1 MSTQPLIETREIR
14 QQFGTADNSLE
25 ILHGINLTI
34 QAGEMAALLGT
45 SGSGKSTLLNILG
58 LLARASSGS
67 YTLGGTDISEIE
79 AKRLA
84 DVRLSQVGFV
94 FQSFHLIAHK
104 NVTEN
109 VELPLL
115 YQGVPKAER
124 RRRAREV
131 IDRLGLAHR
140 ATARIET
147 LSGGEKQRVAIA
159 RAVVTRP
166 TVLLCDE
173 PTGALDQERS
183 QEVMDLLREVTGQDQ
198 ATLVVTH
205 DPAIAARC
213 DRIFYIE
220 DGLIIEETRS
230 AQEPPAV
237 QEQVTEQGELPV
249 ATDPSTATEQEP
261 EIFREAAVESIPRFP
276 WAKPA
281 LIEAWQATF
290 ARLRR
295 NLFTMLGVALGVAA
309 LALTVGLSNTIAGQ
323 ISDAFDIYQAKKV
336 TLHYSG
342 QEALTAQQAQSLVDS
357 PGYQKL
363 ADINGVTG
371 QAAYRVINE
380 VMDIRST
387 LYSEEKISAPV
398 IAAQE
403 TVFAVQEQNLVQG
416 RLFDS
421 GHNERGEAVAVVG
434 ESLLKKLGVTWQEG
448 LVIYL
453 EGTPVT
459 VIGVVTENSASGSFY
474 GAVYLPL
481 DVAAY
486 PESKSFDIVLGV
498 QPGAAQQVGQEAPY
512 AVSPNKPAAYSAS
525 IPPAPE
531 TLKNAVDEQQKT
543 LLIAMSLITL
553 VIGAVGTM
561 NTFLVGVM
569 ERHQEIGLRLAIG
582 TKPAGITLQLA
593 VETIITSLLGSFAGV
608 LFSINA
614 IALISLFNS
623 WTPIISPTVIG
634 MGAGVGLALGVL
646 AGIYPA
652 RKAAR
657 IDPIESLTRL

>member
-1 MSTQPLIETREIR
+1 MNARPLIETRDIR
-14 QQFGTADNSLE
+14 QQFGNDDNPLE

-34 QAGEMAALLGT
+34 QEGEVIALLGT

-58 LLARASSGS
+58 LLAQASSGS

-79 AKRLA
+79 AKHLA

-94 FQSFHLIAHK
+94 FQSFHLISHK
-104 NVTEN
+104 NVVEN

-115 YQGVPKAER
+115 YQGVPHDER

-131 IDRLGLAHR
+131 IDRLGLSHR
-140 ATARIET
+140 ETARIET

-173 PTGALDQERS
+173 PTGALDQKRS
-183 QEVMDLLREVTGQDQ
+183 QEVMDLLREVTGAQQ

-205 DPAIAARC
+205 DPAIATRC
-213 DRIFYIE
+213 DRSFYIE
-220 DGLIIEETRS
+220 DGVILEGYFPEKQMGGEGGTGPGRRTSPVLPEPTREAGYDTETQPETR
-230 AQEPPAV
+230 V
-237 QEQVTEQGELPV
+237 GNL
-249 ATDPSTATEQEP
+249 
-261 EIFREAAVESIPRFP
+261 PRFP
-276 WAKPA
+276 WVKPA
-281 LIEAWQATF
+281 LTEAWQATF

-309 LALTVGLSNTIAGQ
+309 LTLTVGLSSTIAGQ
-323 ISDAFDIYQAKKV
+323 VSDAFDIFQAKKV

-342 QEALTAQQAQSLVDS
+342 PEALSAQQAQSVANS
-357 PGYQKL
+357 SSYQKL
-363 ADINGVTG
+363 AELNGVTG
-371 QAAYRVINE
+371 QAAYRVIND
-380 VMDIRST
+380 VMDVRST
-387 LYSEEKISAPV
+387 LYSEEQTAAPV

-403 TVFAVQEQNLVQG
+403 TVFAVQEQELLQG
-416 RLFDS
+416 RLFDA
-421 GHNERGEAVAVVG
+421 GHNNRDEKVAVVG

-453 EGTPVT
+453 DGNPVT
-459 VIGVVTENSASGSFY
+459 VIGVVAENSASGSYY

-481 DVAAY
+481 GTSAY
-486 PESKSFDIVLGV
+486 PESMSFDIVLGV

-512 AVSPNKPAAYSAS
+512 AVSPNNPTAYSAS

-531 TLKNAVDEQQKT
+531 TLKKAVNDQQKA

-569 ERHQEIGLRLAIG
+569 ERRQEIGLRLAIG

-593 VETIITSLLGSFAGV
+593 VETIITSLLGSFAGLIV
-608 LFSINA
+608 SVNA
-614 IALISLFNS
+614 IALISLYNS
-623 WTPIISPTVIG
+623 WTPIISPAVVG
-634 MGAGVGLALGVL
+634 MGAGVGLILGTL

-652 RKAAR
+652 RKAAQ

>member
-1 MSTQPLIETREIR
+1 MSARPLIETREIR
-14 QQFGTADNSLE
+14 QQFGSDDNPLE

-34 QAGEMAALLGT
+34 QEGEVVALLGT

-58 LLARASSGS
+58 LLAQASSGS

-79 AKRLA
+79 AKHLA
-84 DVRLSQVGFV
+84 DIRLSQVGFV

-104 NVTEN
+104 NVLEN

-115 YQGVPKAER
+115 YQGIPRDER
-124 RRRAREV
+124 RRQAQEV
-131 IDRLGLAHR
+131 IDRLGLSHR
-140 ATARIET
+140 ATAPIET

-173 PTGALDQERS
+173 PTGALDQKRS
-183 QEVMDLLREVTGQDQ
+183 HEVMDLLREVTGEKQT
-198 ATLVVTH
+198 TLVVTH

-213 DRIFYIE
+213 DRSFYIE
-220 DGLIIEETRS
+220 DGMILEVGQPASHTHEGQKQIPQQNTTSVLPAPAMEAQQETGILRETTIES
-230 AQEPPAV
+230 
-237 QEQVTEQGELPV
+237 L
-249 ATDPSTATEQEP
+249 
-261 EIFREAAVESIPRFP
+261 PRFP
-276 WAKPA
+276 WVKPA
-281 LIEAWQATF
+281 LIEAWQSTF

-295 NLFTMLGVALGVAA
+295 NFFTMLGVALGVAA
-309 LALTVGLSNTIAGQ
+309 LTLTVGLSNTIAGQ
-323 ISDAFDIYQAKKV
+323 VSDAFDIYQAKKV

-342 QEALTAQQAQSLVDS
+342 QEPLSAQQAQILVDS
-357 PGYQKL
+357 PSYQKL
-363 ADINGVTG
+363 TGLNGVTG
-371 QAAYRVINE
+371 QAAYRVIND
-380 VMDIRST
+380 VMETQSS
-387 LYSEEKISAPV
+387 LYSEISVSAPV

-421 GHNERGEAVAVVG
+421 GHNERGETVAVVG
-434 ESLLKKLGVTWQEG
+434 QSLLKKLGVNWQEG

-459 VIGVVTENSASGSFY
+459 VIGVVTENSASGSYY

-481 DVAAY
+481 GTTTY
-486 PESKSFDIVLGV
+486 PESTSFDIVLRV

-512 AVSPNKPAAYSAS
+512 AVSPNNPAAYSAS
-525 IPPAPE
+525 VPPAPE
-531 TLKNAVDEQQKT
+531 TLKKAVNEQQKA

-569 ERHQEIGLRLAIG
+569 ERRQEIGLRLAIG

-593 VETIITSLLGSFAGV
+593 VETIITSLLGSFAGLIV
-608 LFSINA
+608 SINA
-614 IALISLFNS
+614 IALISLYNS
-623 WTPIISPTVIG
+623 WTPIISPAVIG
-634 MGAGVGLALGVL
+634 MGAGVGLVLGTL

-652 RKAAR
+652 RKASQ
-657 IDPIESLTRL
+657 IDPIESLARL

>member
-1 MSTQPLIETREIR
+1 MSFQPLIETREIR
-14 QQFGTADNSLE
+14 QQFGTADNPLE

-34 QAGEMAALLGT
+34 HAGEMAALLGT

-115 YQGVPKAER
+115 YQGVPRAER
-124 RRRAREV
+124 RRRARDV

-159 RAVVTRP
+159 RAVITRP

-213 DRIFYIE
+213 DRSFYIE
-220 DGLIIEETRS
+220 DGLILEETHP
-230 AQEPPAV
+230 AEQFCGPQEQADGQGKPPAV
-237 QEQVTEQGELPV
+237 N
-249 ATDPSTATEQEP
+249 DPAITTEQEP
-261 EIFREAAVESIPRFP
+261 EIFRELAAESIPRFP
-276 WAKPA
+276 WARPA
-281 LIEAWQATF
+281 LLEAWQATF

-309 LALTVGLSNTIAGQ
+309 LTLTVGLSNTIAGQ

-342 QEALTAQQAQSLVDS
+342 KEPLTAQQAQNLVES
-357 PGYQKL
+357 PSYQKL
-363 ADINGVTG
+363 ADINGVTA

-380 VMDIRST
+380 VMST
-387 LYSEEKISAPV
+387 QASLYSEEKISAPV
-398 IAAQE
+398 VAAQE
-403 TVFAVQEQNLVQG
+403 SVFAVQEQNLVQG

-421 GHNERGEAVAVVG
+421 GHNERGETVAVVG
-434 ESLLKKLGVTWQEG
+434 ESLLKKLGVNWQEG
-448 LVIYL
+448 LMIYL
-453 EGTPVT
+453 DGNPVT
-459 VIGVVTENSASGSFY
+459 VIGVVTENSASGSYY

-481 DVAAY
+481 GTGAY

-512 AVSPNKPAAYSAS
+512 AVSPNNPAAYSAS

-569 ERHQEIGLRLAIG
+569 ERRQEIGLRLAIG

-593 VETIITSLLGSFAGV
+593 IETIITSLLGSFAGV

-614 IALISLFNS
+614 IAILSLLNS
-623 WTPIISPTVIG
+623 WTPIISPAVIG

>member
-14 QQFGTADNSLE
+14 QQFGSDDNPLE

-34 QAGEMAALLGT
+34 QAGEMVALLGT

-58 LLARASSGS
+58 LLARANSGS
-67 YTLGGTDISEIE
+67 YTLGGINISDIR
-79 AKRLA
+79 AKELA
-84 DVRLSQVGFV
+84 SLRLSQVGFV
-94 FQSFHLIAHK
+94 FQAFHLIAHK
-104 NVTEN
+104 NVLEN
-109 VELPLL
+109 IELPLL
-115 YQGVPKAER
+115 YQGIPKAER
-124 RRRAREV
+124 RRRASE
-131 IDRLGLAHR
+131 IIERLGLKHR
-140 ATARIET
+140 TSARIET

-159 RAVVTRP
+159 RAIVTCP

-173 PTGALDQERS
+173 PTGALDQKRS
-183 QEVMDLLREVTGQDQ
+183 QEVMDLLREVTGKNQ

-213 DRIFYIE
+213 DRSFYIE
-220 DGLIIEETRS
+220 DGLILEETRP
-230 AQEPPAV
+230 AEKAGQGREPVAATSSPDTEPEPQTAPNPAV
-237 QEQVTEQGELPV
+237 GNLPH
-249 ATDPSTATEQEP
+249 
-261 EIFREAAVESIPRFP
+261 FP

-281 LIEAWQATF
+281 ITEAWQATF

-309 LALTVGLSNTIAGQ
+309 LTLTVGLSNTIAGQ

-336 TLHYSG
+336 TLHHSG
-342 QEALTAQQAQSLVDS
+342 QEAPTAQEAQRLVDS
-357 PGYQKL
+357 SGYQNL
-363 ADINGVTG
+363 ADLNGVTG
-371 QAAYRVINE
+371 QGAYRIINE
-380 VMDIRST
+380 VMEVRST
-387 LYSEEKISAPV
+387 PYREEKIAAPV

-403 TVFAVQEQNLVQG
+403 SVFAVQEQNLVQG
-416 RLFDS
+416 RLFDQ
-421 GHNERGEAVAVVG
+421 GHNQRGETLAVVG
-434 ESLLKKLGVTWQEG
+434 ESLLKKLGLNWQEG

-459 VIGVVTENSASGSFY
+459 VIGVVTENSASGSYY

-481 DVAAY
+481 NTATY
-486 PESKSFDIVLGV
+486 PDSTSLDIVLSV
-498 QPGAAQQVGQEAPY
+498 QPGAAQQIGQEAPY
-512 AVSPNKPAAYSAS
+512 ALSPNNPAAYSAS

-569 ERHQEIGLRLAIG
+569 ERRQEIGLRLAIG

-593 VETIITSLLGSFAGV
+593 VETIITSLLGAFAGV

-623 WTPIISPTVIG
+623 WTPIISPAVIG
-634 MGAGVGLALGVL
+634 LGVGVGLVLGLL

>member
-1 MSTQPLIETREIR
+1 MSPQPLIETREIR
-14 QQFGTADNSLE
+14 QQFGTAENPLE

-67 YTLGGTDISEIE
+67 YTLGGTDISEME

-124 RRRAREV
+124 RRRASEV
-131 IDRLGLAHR
+131 IDRLGLTHR

-173 PTGALDQERS
+173 PTGALDQKRS
-183 QEVMDLLREVTGQDQ
+183 QEVMDLLREVTGEDQ

-213 DRIFYIE
+213 DRSFYIE

-230 AQEPPAV
+230 MEQPPTV
-237 QEQVTEQGELPV
+237 REQ
-249 ATDPSTATEQEP
+249 ATEQSRLPAVADPSPEAEQEP
-261 EIFREAAVESIPRFP
+261 DIFRDAAVEGIPRFP
-276 WAKPA
+276 WVKPA
-281 LIEAWQATF
+281 LVEAWQATF
-290 ARLRR
+290 SRLRR

-309 LALTVGLSNTIAGQ
+309 LTLTVGLSNTIAGQ

-371 QAAYRVINE
+371 QSAYRVINE
-380 VMDIRST
+380 VMGVRST
-387 LYSEEKISAPV
+387 LHSEENISAPV

-421 GHNERGEAVAVVG
+421 GHNERGETVAVVG
-434 ESLLKKLGVTWQEG
+434 ESLLKKLGVNWQEG

-453 EGTPVT
+453 DGNPVT
-459 VIGVVTENSASGSFY
+459 VIGVVTENSASGSYY
-474 GAVYLPL
+474 GAIYLPFNT
-481 DVAAY
+481 DSY
-486 PESKSFDIVLGV
+486 PDSKSLDIVLSV

-512 AVSPNKPAAYSAS
+512 AVSPNKPSAYSAT

-569 ERHQEIGLRLAIG
+569 ERRQEIGLRLAIG

-623 WTPIISPTVIG
+623 WTPIISPAVIG
-634 MGAGVGLALGVL
+634 LGVGVGLVLGLL

>member
-1 MSTQPLIETREIR
+1 MNARPLIETRDIR
-14 QQFGTADNSLE
+14 QQFGNDDNPLE

-34 QAGEMAALLGT
+34 QEGEVVALLGT

-58 LLARASSGS
+58 LLAQASSGS

-79 AKRLA
+79 AKHLA

-94 FQSFHLIAHK
+94 FQSFHLISHK
-104 NVTEN
+104 NVVEN

-115 YQGVPKAER
+115 YQGVPHDER

-131 IDRLGLAHR
+131 IHRLGLSHR
-140 ATARIET
+140 ETARIET

-166 TVLLCDE
+166 TILLCDE
-173 PTGALDQERS
+173 PTGALDQKRS
-183 QEVMDLLREVTGQDQ
+183 QEVMDLLREVTGAQQ

-213 DRIFYIE
+213 DRSFYIE
-220 DGLIIEETRS
+220 DGVILEGYSPEKQLGGEQGTGAGQKTSSVLPAPTRGAGYDTETQLETRAGS
-230 AQEPPAV
+230 
-237 QEQVTEQGELPV
+237 L
-249 ATDPSTATEQEP
+249 
-261 EIFREAAVESIPRFP
+261 PRFP
-276 WAKPA
+276 WVKPA
-281 LIEAWQATF
+281 LVEAWQATF

-309 LALTVGLSNTIAGQ
+309 LTLTVGLSSTIAGQ
-323 ISDAFDIYQAKKV
+323 VSDAFDIYQAKKV

-342 QEALTAQQAQSLVDS
+342 PEALSAQQAQSVANS
-357 PGYQKL
+357 SSYQKL
-363 ADINGVTG
+363 AELNGVTG
-371 QAAYRVINE
+371 QAAYRVIND
-380 VMDIRST
+380 VMDVRST
-387 LYSEEKISAPV
+387 LYSEEKTAAPV

-403 TVFAVQEQNLVQG
+403 TVFAVQEQDLVQG
-416 RLFDS
+416 RLFDA
-421 GHNERGEAVAVVG
+421 GHNNRDEKVAVVG

-453 EGTPVT
+453 DGNPVT
-459 VIGVVTENSASGSFY
+459 VIGVVTENSASGSYY

-481 DVAAY
+481 GISAY
-486 PESKSFDIVLGV
+486 PESMSFDIVLGV
-498 QPGAAQQVGQEAPY
+498 QPGAAQQVGHEAPY
-512 AVSPNKPAAYSAS
+512 AVSPNNPTAYSAS

-531 TLKNAVDEQQKT
+531 TLKKAVNDQQKA

-569 ERHQEIGLRLAIG
+569 ERRQEIGLRLAIG

-593 VETIITSLLGSFAGV
+593 VETIITSLLGSFAGLIV
-608 LFSINA
+608 SINA
-614 IALISLFNS
+614 IALISLYNS
-623 WTPIISPTVIG
+623 WTPIISPAVVG
-634 MGAGVGLALGVL
+634 MGAGVGLILGTL

-652 RKAAR
+652 RKAAQ

>member
-14 QQFGTADNSLE
+14 QQFGPADNPLE

-34 QAGEMAALLGT
+34 QAGEMVALLGT

-58 LLARASSGS
+58 LLARANSGS
-67 YTLGGTDISEIE
+67 YTLGGTNISDIRTKE
-79 AKRLA
+79 LA
-84 DVRLSQVGFV
+84 SLRLSQVGFV
-94 FQSFHLIAHK
+94 FQAFHLIAHK
-104 NVTEN
+104 NVLEN
-109 VELPLL
+109 IELPLL
-115 YQGVPKAER
+115 YQGIPKAER
-124 RRRAREV
+124 RRRASE
-131 IDRLGLAHR
+131 IIERLGLKHR
-140 ATARIET
+140 TSARIET

-159 RAVVTRP
+159 RAIVTRP

-173 PTGALDQERS
+173 PTGALDQKRS
-183 QEVMDLLREVTGQDQ
+183 QEVMDLLREVTGEDQ

-213 DRIFYIE
+213 DRSFYIE
-220 DGLIIEETRS
+220 DGLIIEENRPVERLLARQEER
-230 AQEPPAV
+230 AQQIPLPAV
-237 QEQVTEQGELPV
+237 
-249 ATDPSTATEQEP
+249 ADPSPEAEQEAD
-261 EIFREAAVESIPRFP
+261 IFRDVAVGNLPRFP

-281 LIEAWQATF
+281 LLEAWQATF

-309 LALTVGLSNTIAGQ
+309 LTLTVGLSNTIAGQ
-323 ISDAFDIYQAKKV
+323 ISEAFDIYQAKKV
-336 TLHYSG
+336 TLHHSG
-342 QEALTAQQAQSLVDS
+342 QEAPTAQEAQRLVDS
-357 PGYQKL
+357 SGYQNL
-363 ADINGVTG
+363 ADLNGVTG
-371 QAAYRVINE
+371 QGAYRIINE
-380 VMDIRST
+380 VMEVRST
-387 LYSEEKISAPV
+387 PYREEKIAAPV

-403 TVFAVQEQNLVQG
+403 SVFAVQEQNLVQG
-416 RLFDS
+416 RLFDQ
-421 GHNERGEAVAVVG
+421 GHNQRGETLAVVG
-434 ESLLKKLGVTWQEG
+434 ESLLKKLGLNWQEG

-459 VIGVVTENSASGSFY
+459 VIGVVTENSASGSYY

-481 DVAAY
+481 NTATY
-486 PESKSFDIVLGV
+486 PNSTSLDIVLSV
-498 QPGAAQQVGQEAPY
+498 QPGAAQQIGQEAPY
-512 AVSPNKPAAYSAS
+512 ALSPNNPAAYSAS

-569 ERHQEIGLRLAIG
+569 ERRQEIGLRLAIG

-593 VETIITSLLGSFAGV
+593 VETIITSLLGAFAGV

-623 WTPIISPTVIG
+623 WTPIISPAVIG
-634 MGAGVGLALGVL
+634 LGVGVGLVLGLL

>member
-14 QQFGTADNSLE
+14 QQFGSDDNPLE

-34 QAGEMAALLGT
+34 QAGEMVALLGT

-58 LLARASSGS
+58 LLARANSGS
-67 YTLGGTDISEIE
+67 YTLGGTNISDIRTKE
-79 AKRLA
+79 LA
-84 DVRLSQVGFV
+84 SLRLSQVGFV
-94 FQSFHLIAHK
+94 FQAFHLIAHK
-104 NVTEN
+104 NVLEN
-109 VELPLL
+109 IELPLL
-115 YQGVPKAER
+115 YQGIPKAER
-124 RRRAREV
+124 RRRASE
-131 IDRLGLAHR
+131 IIERLGLKHR
-140 ATARIET
+140 TSARIET

-159 RAVVTRP
+159 RAIVTCP

-173 PTGALDQERS
+173 PTGALDQKRS
-183 QEVMDLLREVTGQDQ
+183 QEVMDLLREVTGKNQ

-213 DRIFYIE
+213 DRSFYIE
-220 DGLIIEETRS
+220 DGLILEETRP
-230 AQEPPAV
+230 AEKAGQGREPVVATSSPDTEPEPQTAPNPAV
-237 QEQVTEQGELPV
+237 GNLPH
-249 ATDPSTATEQEP
+249 
-261 EIFREAAVESIPRFP
+261 FP
-276 WAKPA
+276 WVKPA
-281 LIEAWQATF
+281 ITEAWQATF
-290 ARLRR
+290 SRLRR

-309 LALTVGLSNTIAGQ
+309 LTLTVGLSNTIAGQ
-323 ISDAFDIYQAKKV
+323 ISEAFDIYQAKKI
-336 TLHYSG
+336 TLHHSG
-342 QEALTAQQAQSLVDS
+342 QEAPTAQEAQRLVDS
-357 PGYQKL
+357 SGYQNL
-363 ADINGVTG
+363 ADLNGVTG
-371 QAAYRVINE
+371 QGAYRIINE
-380 VMDIRST
+380 VMEVRST
-387 LYSEEKISAPV
+387 PYREEKIAAPV

-403 TVFAVQEQNLVQG
+403 SVFAVQEQNLVQG
-416 RLFDS
+416 RLFDQ
-421 GHNERGEAVAVVG
+421 GHNQRGETLAVVG
-434 ESLLKKLGVTWQEG
+434 ESLLKKLGLNWQEG

-459 VIGVVTENSASGSFY
+459 VIGVVTENSASGSYY
-474 GAVYLPL
+474 GAIYLPL
-481 DVAAY
+481 NTATY
-486 PESKSFDIVLGV
+486 PDSTSLDIVLSV
-498 QPGAAQQVGQEAPY
+498 QPGAAQQIGKEAPY
-512 AVSPNKPAAYSAS
+512 ALSPNNPAAYSAS

-569 ERHQEIGLRLAIG
+569 ERRQEIGLRLAIG

-593 VETIITSLLGSFAGV
+593 VETIITSLLGAFAGV

-623 WTPIISPTVIG
+623 WTPIISPAVIG
-634 MGAGVGLALGVL
+634 LGVGVGLVLGLL

>member
-1 MSTQPLIETREIR
+1 MSPQPLIETREIR
-14 QQFGTADNSLE
+14 QQFGTAENPLE

-45 SGSGKSTLLNILG
+45 SGSGKSTLLNTLG

-67 YTLGGTDISEIE
+67 YTLGGTDISEME

-124 RRRAREV
+124 RRRAIEV

-173 PTGALDQERS
+173 PTGALDQKRS
-183 QEVMDLLREVTGQDQ
+183 QEVMDLLREVTGKNQ

-213 DRIFYIE
+213 DRSFYIE
-220 DGLIIEETRS
+220 DGLILEETRP
-230 AQEPPAV
+230 AEKAGQGREPVVATSSPDTEPEPQTAPNPAV
-237 QEQVTEQGELPV
+237 GNL
-249 ATDPSTATEQEP
+249 
-261 EIFREAAVESIPRFP
+261 PRFP

-281 LIEAWQATF
+281 LLEAWQATF

-309 LALTVGLSNTIAGQ
+309 LTLTVGLSNTIAGQ
-323 ISDAFDIYQAKKV
+323 ISEAFDIYQAKKV
-336 TLHYSG
+336 TLHHSG
-342 QEALTAQQAQSLVDS
+342 QEAPTAQEAQRLVDS
-357 PGYQKL
+357 SGYQNL
-363 ADINGVTG
+363 ADLNGVTG
-371 QAAYRVINE
+371 QGAYRIINE
-380 VMDIRST
+380 VMEVRST
-387 LYSEEKISAPV
+387 PYREEKIAAPV

-403 TVFAVQEQNLVQG
+403 SVFAVQEQNLVQG
-416 RLFDS
+416 RLFDQ
-421 GHNERGEAVAVVG
+421 GHNQRGETLAVVG
-434 ESLLKKLGVTWQEG
+434 ESLLKKLGLNWQEG

-459 VIGVVTENSASGSFY
+459 VIGVVTENSASGSYY
-474 GAVYLPL
+474 GAIYLPL
-481 DVAAY
+481 NTATY
-486 PESKSFDIVLGV
+486 PDSTSLDIVLSV
-498 QPGAAQQVGQEAPY
+498 QPGAAQQIGKEAPY
-512 AVSPNKPAAYSAS
+512 ALSPNNPAAYSAS

-569 ERHQEIGLRLAIG
+569 ERRQEIGLRLAIG

-593 VETIITSLLGSFAGV
+593 VETIITSLLGAFAGV

-623 WTPIISPTVIG
+623 WTPIISPAVIG
-634 MGAGVGLALGVL
+634 LGVGVGLVLGLL

>member
-1 MSTQPLIETREIR
+1 MSPQPLIETREIR
-14 QQFGTADNSLE
+14 QQFGTAENPLE

-67 YTLGGTDISEIE
+67 YTLGGTDISEME

-124 RRRAREV
+124 RRRAIEV

-173 PTGALDQERS
+173 PTGALDQKRS
-183 QEVMDLLREVTGQDQ
+183 QEVMDLLREVTGKNQ

-213 DRIFYIE
+213 DRSFYIE
-220 DGLIIEETRS
+220 DGLILEETRP
-230 AQEPPAV
+230 AEKAGQGREPVVATSSPDTEPEPQTAPNPAV
-237 QEQVTEQGELPV
+237 GNL
-249 ATDPSTATEQEP
+249 
-261 EIFREAAVESIPRFP
+261 PRFP

-281 LIEAWQATF
+281 LLEAWQATF

-309 LALTVGLSNTIAGQ
+309 LTLTVGLSNTIAGQ
-323 ISDAFDIYQAKKV
+323 ISEAFDIYQAKKV
-336 TLHYSG
+336 TLHHSG
-342 QEALTAQQAQSLVDS
+342 QEAPTAQEAQRLVDS
-357 PGYQKL
+357 SGYQNL
-363 ADINGVTG
+363 ADLNGVTG
-371 QAAYRVINE
+371 QGAYRIINE
-380 VMDIRST
+380 VMEVRST
-387 LYSEEKISAPV
+387 PYREEKIAAPV

-403 TVFAVQEQNLVQG
+403 SVFAVQEQNLVQG
-416 RLFDS
+416 RLFDQ
-421 GHNERGEAVAVVG
+421 GHNQRGETLAVVG
-434 ESLLKKLGVTWQEG
+434 ESLLKKLGLNWQEG

-459 VIGVVTENSASGSFY
+459 VIGVVTENSASGSYY
-474 GAVYLPL
+474 GAIYLPL
-481 DVAAY
+481 NTATY
-486 PESKSFDIVLGV
+486 PNSTSLDIVLSV
-498 QPGAAQQVGQEAPY
+498 QPGAAQQIGQEAPY
-512 AVSPNKPAAYSAS
+512 ALSPNNPAAYSAS

-569 ERHQEIGLRLAIG
+569 ERRQEIGLRLAIG

-593 VETIITSLLGSFAGV
+593 VETIITSLLGAFAGV

-623 WTPIISPTVIG
+623 WTPIISPAVIG
-634 MGAGVGLALGVL
+634 LGVGVGLVLGLL